1 MSEKRTKA
9 EKLQQQIEKA
19 EKELKIVP
27 DEIAKSEEDEKER
40 TIKVVRRAE
49 NRI

>member
-19 EKELKIVP
+19 EREMKNLS
-27 DEIAKSEEDEKER
+27 DETTKKEEDANEA
-40 TIKVVRRAE
+40 TIQVVRTVTHSS
-49 NRI
+49 